1 MDIIQLFILGILEG
15 FTEFL
20 PISSTAH
27 LILASRLFQLGGSEF
42 MKSFTIA
49 IQLGAILAVV
59 FLYAWRLVINPGIGK
74 KTLVAFLPTAV
85 VGFLLYKTIKG
96 VLFESLFVIIIS
108 LFAGGIILII
118 FELLFKEKETSAASM
133 KDITYTQAFMVGCA
147 QSLAV
152 IPGVSR
158 AAATII
164 GGMFAG
170 IKRVAIVEFSF
181 VLAVPTMAAATGY
194 DLFKNAG
201 GFSASQFH
209 LLAAGFVISFFAA
222 LLGVKFLLN
231 LIQRHSFIGFGIY
244 RVIAALIFFLLLFYE

>member
-1 MDIIQLFILGILEG
+1 MDIIQLLILGVLEG

-27 LILASRLFQLGGSEF
+27 LILASRLLQLGESEF
-42 MKSFTIA
+42 LKSFMIA
-49 IQLGAILAVV
+49 IQFGAILAVV
-59 FLYAWRLVINPGIGK
+59 FLYARRLAKDWEIGK

-85 VGFLLYKTIKG
+85 IGFLLYKIIRG
-96 VLFESLFVIIIS
+96 VLFESPLVIISALFV
-108 LFAGGIILII
+108 GGIILII
-118 FELLFKEKETSAASM
+118 FEQLFREKETFAADM
-133 KDITYTQAFMVGCA
+133 KDITYAQAFAVGCA

-164 GGMFAG
+164 GGMFVG

-181 VLAVPTMAAATGY
+181 ILAVPTMAAAAGY

-201 GFSASQFH
+201 GFTAGQFY

-231 LIQRHSFIGFGIY
+231 LIRHHSFVGFGIY
-244 RVIAALIFFLLLFYE
+244 RIVVAILFFVFLI